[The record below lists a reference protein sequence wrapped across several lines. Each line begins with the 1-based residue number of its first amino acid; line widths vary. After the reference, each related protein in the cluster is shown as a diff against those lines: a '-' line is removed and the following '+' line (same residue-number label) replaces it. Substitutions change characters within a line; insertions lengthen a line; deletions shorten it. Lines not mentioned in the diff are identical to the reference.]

1 MAPSAE
7 IELVKE
13 AKAGDLEAF
22 DTLYKTHQ
30 PRIYHTILSRSHPD
44 DVDDL
49 VQVTFLRAF
58 ECLTRFR
65 GESAFSTWLTRIAL
79 NVCNTQWRTRAVQ
92 QSRYVS
98 VDVTESVADFE
109 TPDMGLQR
117 AEFEAIV
124 RDVIVH
130 LPEKYRRAIWLHYV
144 LDHSYE
150 DITKILKVPVGTV
163 KTWLN
168 RGRQELKQRLK
179 RVGIYGYE
187 VGLN

>member
-1 MAPSAE
+1 MEP
-7 IELVKE
+7 
-13 AKAGDLEAF
+13 
-22 DTLYKTHQ
+22 
-30 PRIYHTILSRSHPD
+30 
-44 DVDDL
+44 
-49 VQVTFLRAF
+49 
-58 ECLTRFR
+58 
-65 GESAFSTWLTRIAL
+65 
-79 NVCNTQWRTRAVQ
+79 
-92 QSRYVS
+92 
-98 VDVTESVADFE
+98 VADFE

-168 RGRQELKQRLK
+168 RGRQELKQRFK

>member
-1 MAPSAE
+1 MSLPSE
-7 IELVKE
+7 KQLVQN
-13 AKAGDLEAF
+13 AKSGDLEAF
-22 DTLYKTHQ
+22 DMLYRAHQ
-30 PRIYHTILSRSHPD
+30 PRIYHTVLSRAHPD

-58 ECLTRFR
+58 ECMALFR

-79 NVCNTQWRTRAVQ
+79 NVCNTQWRTRSIQ
-92 QSRYVS
+92 QARHVS
-98 VDVTESVADFE
+98 VDMTEAVADVE
-109 TPDMGLQR
+109 TPDVGMQR
-117 AEFEAIV
+117 AEFEALV
-124 RDVIVH
+124 RDVIGH
-130 LPEKYRRAIWLHYV
+130 MPEKYCRAIWLHYV

-150 DITKILKVPVGTV
+150 DITKILVVPVGTV

-187 VGLN
+187 LA

>member
-1 MAPSAE
+1 MALYSE
-7 IELVKE
+7 THLVTQ
-13 AKAGDLEAF
+13 AQAGDLDAF
-22 DTLYKTHQ
+22 DELYKTHQ
-30 PRIYHTILSRSHPD
+30 PRIYHTILSRAHPD

-58 ECLTRFR
+58 ESLSLFR

-79 NVCNTQWRTRAVQ
+79 NVCYTQWRTRSLH
-92 QSRYVS
+92 QSRHVDE
-98 VDVTESVADFE
+98 DVTTSVADFE
-109 TPDMGLQR
+109 TPDRDLQR
-117 AEFEAIV
+117 AEFQEIV
-124 RDVIVH
+124 REVIVH

-150 DITKILKVPVGTV
+150 DITHILEVPVGTV

-168 RGRQELKQRLK
+168 RGRQELKSRLK

-187 VGLN
+187 LA